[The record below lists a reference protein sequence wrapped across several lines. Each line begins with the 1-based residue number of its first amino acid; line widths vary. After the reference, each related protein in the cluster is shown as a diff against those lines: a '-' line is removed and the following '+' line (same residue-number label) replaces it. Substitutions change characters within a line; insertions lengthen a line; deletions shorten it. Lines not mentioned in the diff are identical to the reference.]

1 LRPSLLPLPLYTIK
15 KLENGLAMV
24 RECAGQSL
32 LSFLKFKNQH
42 KNQHSKYMQNY
53 WYISE
58 FLALSL
64 SWLHQLLF
72 SMVDMAKTGL
82 ITA

>member
-1 LRPSLLPLPLYTIK
+1 
-15 KLENGLAMV
+15 
-24 RECAGQSL
+24 
-32 LSFLKFKNQH
+32 
-42 KNQHSKYMQNY
+42 MQNY